1 VATGLAWTE
10 VGGELLLIEVA
21 IMPGKGNVK
30 VTGKLGEVMQE
41 SPRRPCHTSGPG
53 RN

>member
-1 VATGLAWTE
+1 

-30 VTGKLGEVMQE
+30 VTGKLGERTSPATPATEGSFQRMERQE
-41 SPRRPCHTSGPG
+41 KIL
-53 RN
+53 